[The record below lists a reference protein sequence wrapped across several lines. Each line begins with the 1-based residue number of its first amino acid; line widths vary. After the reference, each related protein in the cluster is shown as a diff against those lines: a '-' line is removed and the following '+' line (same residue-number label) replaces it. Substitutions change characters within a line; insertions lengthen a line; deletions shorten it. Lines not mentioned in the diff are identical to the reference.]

1 MVVADVLV
9 LKKLRIHNAL
19 RSNMNLELDFSI
31 ENANVLF
38 IYTTNFELNNWRMDM
53 GVFGFSEL
61 LGSKKYDQN
70 NQTH

>member
-1 MVVADVLV
+1 
-9 LKKLRIHNAL
+9 
-19 RSNMNLELDFSI
+19 MNLELDFSI
-31 ENANVLF
+31 ENAKVLF
-38 IYTTNFELNNWRMDM
+38 IYTTNFELNNWLMDM